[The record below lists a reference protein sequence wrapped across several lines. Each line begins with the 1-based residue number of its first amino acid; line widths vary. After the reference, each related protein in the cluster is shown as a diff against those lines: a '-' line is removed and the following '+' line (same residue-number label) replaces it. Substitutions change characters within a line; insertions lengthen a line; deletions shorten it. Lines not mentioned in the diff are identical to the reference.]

1 MNKILIVGGAG
12 YVGTPLS
19 IELDKRGYDVSIVD
33 LLWFGNNLPD
43 HLKSKV
49 KVADVLDLTYKDLE
63 PFHTV
68 IFVAG
73 LSNDP
78 MADYSPAKN
87 FIFNAASPSYL
98 AYIAKKAGVKR
109 LIYASSCSVYGYT
122 VDECYDET
130 GPTKSV
136 YPYGISKL
144 QGESAVLQ
152 LADENFSVISLRKGT
167 VSGVSPRM
175 RFDLVVNTMF
185 KSAMTTGTIFMN
197 DPSVWRPILSLKDC
211 ISAYVNSVES
221 DLSISGIFNI
231 SSGNYRVENI
241 ANIVKDIIEKQ
252 KNISLKIVNNNV
264 KDVRNYKVSCEK
276 ANTILQFK
284 SSYDIQ
290 SIVEDL
296 INYKYFGDMEDF
308 KYYNIK
314 TFSEII

>member
-1 MNKILIVGGAG
+1 MNKILIIGGAG
-12 YVGTPLS
+12 YVGSSLS
-19 IELDKRGYDVSIVD
+19 IELDKRGHDVSIVD
-33 LLWFGNNLPD
+33 LLWFGNNLPN
-43 HLKSKV
+43 HLKNKIQ
-49 KVADVLDLTYKDLE
+49 KIDALELTHNDLK
-63 PFHTV
+63 PFDTI

-87 FIFNAASPSYL
+87 FISNSATP
-98 AYIAKKAGVKR
+98 AYIAYMAKKAGVKR
-109 LIYASSCSVYGYT
+109 MIYASSCSVYGYT
-122 VDECYDET
+122 VDECFDET

-167 VSGVSPRM
+167 ISGVSLRM

-185 KSAMTTGTIFMN
+185 KTAMTTGTIFMN

-221 DLSISGIFNI
+221 DLSVSGIFNI
-231 SSGNYRVENI
+231 SSGNYRVEEI
-241 ANIVKDIIEKQ
+241 ANIVKSIIEKQ
-252 KNISLKIVNNNV
+252 KNISLKIINNNV
-264 KDVRNYKVSCEK
+264 KDVRNYKVNCEK
-276 ANTILQFK
+276 ANAILQFK
-284 SSYDIQ
+284 SSYDIR
-290 SIVEDL
+290 SIVEEL
-296 INYKYFGDMEDF
+296 ISYKNFGDIEDS

>member
-1 MNKILIVGGAG
+1 MNKILIIGGAG
-12 YVGTPLS
+12 YVGSSLS
-19 IELDKRGYDVSIVD
+19 IELDKRGHDVSIVD
-33 LLWFGNNLPD
+33 LLWFGNNLPN
-43 HLKSKV
+43 HLKNKIQ
-49 KVADVLDLTYKDLE
+49 KIDALELTHNDLK
-63 PFHTV
+63 PFDTI

-87 FIFNAASPSYL
+87 FISNSATP
-98 AYIAKKAGVKR
+98 AYIAYMAKKAGVKR
-109 LIYASSCSVYGYT
+109 MIYASSCSVYGYT
-122 VDECYDET
+122 VDECFDET

-167 VSGVSPRM
+167 ISGVSPRM

-185 KSAMTTGTIFMN
+185 KTAMTTGTIFMN

-221 DLSISGIFNI
+221 DLSVSGIFNI
-231 SSGNYRVENI
+231 SSGNYRVEEI
-241 ANIVKDIIEKQ
+241 ANIVKSIIEKQ
-252 KNISLKIVNNNV
+252 KNISLKIINNNV
-264 KDVRNYKVSCEK
+264 KDVRNYKVNCEK
-276 ANTILQFK
+276 ANAILKFK
-284 SSYDIQ
+284 SSYDIR
-290 SIVEDL
+290 SIVEEL
-296 INYKYFGDMEDF
+296 ISYKNFGDIEDS

>member
-1 MNKILIVGGAG
+1 MNKILIIGGAG
-12 YVGTPLS
+12 YVGSSLS
-19 IELDKRGYDVSIVD
+19 IELDKRGHDVSIVD
-33 LLWFGNNLPD
+33 LLWFGNNLPN
-43 HLKSKV
+43 HLKNKV
-49 KVADVLDLTYKDLE
+49 QKIDALELTHNDLK
-63 PFHTV
+63 PFDTI

-87 FIFNAASPSYL
+87 FISNSATP
-98 AYIAKKAGVKR
+98 AYIAYMAKKAGVKR
-109 LIYASSCSVYGYT
+109 MIYASSCSVYGYT
-122 VDECYDET
+122 VDECFDET

-167 VSGVSPRM
+167 ISGVSPRM

-185 KSAMTTGTIFMN
+185 KTAMTTGTIFMN

-221 DLSISGIFNI
+221 DLSVSGIFNI
-231 SSGNYRVENI
+231 SSGNYRVEEI
-241 ANIVKDIIEKQ
+241 ANIVKSIIEKQ
-252 KNISLKIVNNNV
+252 KNISLKIINNNV
-264 KDVRNYKVSCEK
+264 KDVRNYKVNCEK
-276 ANTILQFK
+276 ANAILKFK
-284 SSYDIQ
+284 SSYDIR
-290 SIVEDL
+290 SIVEEL
-296 INYKYFGDMEDF
+296 ISYKNFGDIEDS

>member
-1 MNKILIVGGAG
+1 MNKILVVGGAG
-12 YVGTPLS
+12 YVGTPLCV
-19 IELDKRGYDVSIVD
+19 ELDRKGYDVSIVD

-43 HLKSKV
+43 NLKSKV
-49 KVADVLDLTYKDLE
+49 KVADVLDLIPKDLE
-63 PFHTV
+63 EFHTV

-87 FIFNAASPSYL
+87 FIFNAASPAYL

-144 QGESAVLQ
+144 QGESSVLQ

-211 ISAYVNSVES
+211 VSAYVNSVES

-231 SSGNYRVENI
+231 ASGNYRVEEI
-241 ANIVKDIIEKQ
+241 ANIVKTIIEKQ
-252 KNISLKIVNNNV
+252 KNISLNIVNNNI

-276 ANTILQFK
+276 ANNILGFK
-284 SSYDIQ
+284 SLNAIE
-290 SIVEDL
+290 SIVQEL
-296 INYKYFGDMEDF
+296 IQYDGFGDMENPN
-308 KYYNIK
+308 YYNIK
-314 TFSEII
+314 TFSTLM

>member
-1 MNKILIVGGAG
+1 MNKILVVGGAG
-12 YVGTPLS
+12 YVGTPLCV
-19 IELDKRGYDVSIVD
+19 ELDRKGYDVSIVD

-43 HLKSKV
+43 NLKSKV
-49 KVADVLDLTYKDLE
+49 KVADVLDLVPKDLE
-63 PFHTV
+63 EFHTV

-87 FIFNAASPSYL
+87 FIFNAASPAYL

-144 QGESAVLQ
+144 QGESSVLQ
-152 LADENFSVISLRKGT
+152 LADENFSVICLRKGT

-185 KSAMTTGTIFMN
+185 KSAMSSGTIFMN

-211 ISAYVNSVES
+211 ISAYVSSVES
-221 DLSISGIFNI
+221 NLSVSGIFNI
-231 SSGNYRVENI
+231 ASGNYKVEEI
-241 ANIVKDIIEKQ
+241 ANIVKTIIEKE

-264 KDVRNYKVSCEK
+264 KDVRNYKVDCEK
-276 ANTILQFK
+276 ANIIIGYK
-284 SSYDIQ
+284 SSYDIG
-290 SIVEDL
+290 SIVKDL
-296 INYKYFGDMEDF
+296 INYDGFGDMENP

-314 TFSEII
+314 TFSNLM

>member
-19 IELDKRGYDVSIVD
+19 IELDKRGYDISIVD
-33 LLWFGNNLPD
+33 LLWFGNNLPN

-49 KVADVLDLTYKDLE
+49 KVADVLDLTHTDLE
-63 PFHTV
+63 SFHTV

-152 LADENFSVISLRKGT
+152 LADENFSVICLRKGT

-185 KSAMTTGTIFMN
+185 KSAMTTGNIFTN

-231 SSGNYRVENI
+231 ASGNYRVEEI
-241 ANIVKDIIEKQ
+241 ANIVKTIIEKQ
-252 KNISLKIVNNNV
+252 KNISLNIVNNNI

-276 ANTILQFK
+276 ANNVLGFKPINTIE
-284 SSYDIQ
+284 
-290 SIVEDL
+290 SIIHDL
-296 INYKYFGDMEDF
+296 IRCDDFGNMEHP

-314 TFSEII
+314 TFSTLI

>member
-1 MNKILIVGGAG
+1 MNKILVVGGAG
-12 YVGTPLS
+12 YVGTPLCV
-19 IELDKRGYDVSIVD
+19 ELDRKGYDVSIVD

-43 HLKSKV
+43 NLKSKV
-49 KVADVLDLTYKDLE
+49 KVADVLDLIPKDLE
-63 PFHTV
+63 EFHTV

-87 FIFNAASPSYL
+87 FIFNAASPAYL

-144 QGESAVLQ
+144 QGESSVLQ
-152 LADENFSVISLRKGT
+152 LADENFSVICLRKGT

-185 KSAMTTGTIFMN
+185 KSAMSSGTIFMN

-211 ISAYVNSVES
+211 ISAYVSSVES
-221 DLSISGIFNI
+221 NLSVSGIFNI
-231 SSGNYRVENI
+231 ASGNYKVEEI
-241 ANIVKDIIEKQ
+241 ANIVKTIIEKE

-264 KDVRNYKVSCEK
+264 KDVRNYKVDCEK
-276 ANTILQFK
+276 ANIIIGYK
-284 SSYDIQ
+284 SSYDIG
-290 SIVEDL
+290 SIVKDL
-296 INYKYFGDMEDF
+296 INYDGFGDMENP

-314 TFSEII
+314 TFSNLM

>member
-1 MNKILIVGGAG
+1 MNKILIIGGAG
-12 YVGTPLS
+12 YVGSSLS
-19 IELDKRGYDVSIVD
+19 IELDKRGHDVSIVD
-33 LLWFGNNLPD
+33 LLWFGNNLPN
-43 HLKSKV
+43 HLKNKV
-49 KVADVLDLTYKDLE
+49 QKIDALELTHNDLK
-63 PFHTV
+63 PFDTI

-87 FIFNAASPSYL
+87 FISNSATP
-98 AYIAKKAGVKR
+98 AYIAYMAKKAGVKR
-109 LIYASSCSVYGYT
+109 MIYASSCSVYGYT
-122 VDECYDET
+122 VDECFDET

-167 VSGVSPRM
+167 ISGVSLRM

-185 KSAMTTGTIFMN
+185 KTAMTTGTIFMN

-221 DLSISGIFNI
+221 DLSVSGIFNI
-231 SSGNYRVENI
+231 SSGNYRVEEI
-241 ANIVKDIIEKQ
+241 ANIVKSIIEKQ
-252 KNISLKIVNNNV
+252 KNISLKIINNNV
-264 KDVRNYKVSCEK
+264 KDVRNYKVNCEK
-276 ANTILQFK
+276 ANAILKFK
-284 SSYDIQ
+284 SSYDIR
-290 SIVEDL
+290 SIVEEL
-296 INYKYFGDMEDF
+296 ISYKNFGDIEDS

>member
-1 MNKILIVGGAG
+1 MNKILIIGGAG
-12 YVGTPLS
+12 YVGSSLS
-19 IELDKRGYDVSIVD
+19 IELDKRGHDVSIVD
-33 LLWFGNNLPD
+33 LLWFGNNLPN
-43 HLKSKV
+43 HLKNKV
-49 KVADVLDLTYKDLE
+49 QKIDALELTHNDLK
-63 PFHTV
+63 PFDTI

-87 FIFNAASPSYL
+87 FISNSATP
-98 AYIAKKAGVKR
+98 AYIAYMAKKAGVKR
-109 LIYASSCSVYGYT
+109 MIYASSCSVYGYT
-122 VDECYDET
+122 VDECFDET

-167 VSGVSPRM
+167 ISGVSLRM

-185 KSAMTTGTIFMN
+185 KTAMTTGTIFIN

-221 DLSISGIFNI
+221 DLSVSGIFNI
-231 SSGNYRVENI
+231 SSGNYRVEEI
-241 ANIVKDIIEKQ
+241 ANIVKSIIEKQ
-252 KNISLKIVNNNV
+252 KNISLKIINNNV
-264 KDVRNYKVSCEK
+264 KDVRNYKVNCEK
-276 ANTILQFK
+276 ANAILQFK
-284 SSYDIQ
+284 SSYDIR
-290 SIVEDL
+290 SIVEEL
-296 INYKYFGDMEDF
+296 ISYKNFGDIEDS

>member
-1 MNKILIVGGAG
+1 MNKILIIGGAG
-12 YVGTPLS
+12 YVGSSLS
-19 IELDKRGYDVSIVD
+19 IELDKRGHDVSIVD
-33 LLWFGNNLPD
+33 LLWFGNNLPN
-43 HLKSKV
+43 HLKNKV
-49 KVADVLDLTYKDLE
+49 QKIDALELTHNDLK
-63 PFHTV
+63 PFDTI

-87 FIFNAASPSYL
+87 FISNSATP
-98 AYIAKKAGVKR
+98 AYIAYMAKKAGVKR
-109 LIYASSCSVYGYT
+109 MIYASSCSVYGYT
-122 VDECYDET
+122 VDECFDET

-167 VSGVSPRM
+167 ISGVSPRM

-185 KSAMTTGTIFMN
+185 KTAMTTGTIFMN

-221 DLSISGIFNI
+221 DLSVSGIFNI
-231 SSGNYRVENI
+231 SSGNYRVEEI
-241 ANIVKDIIEKQ
+241 ANIVKSIIEKQ
-252 KNISLKIVNNNV
+252 KNISLKIINNNV
-264 KDVRNYKVSCEK
+264 KDVRNYKVNCEK
-276 ANTILQFK
+276 ANAILQFK
-284 SSYDIQ
+284 SSYDIR
-290 SIVEDL
+290 SIVEEL
-296 INYKYFGDMEDF
+296 ISYKNFGDIEDS